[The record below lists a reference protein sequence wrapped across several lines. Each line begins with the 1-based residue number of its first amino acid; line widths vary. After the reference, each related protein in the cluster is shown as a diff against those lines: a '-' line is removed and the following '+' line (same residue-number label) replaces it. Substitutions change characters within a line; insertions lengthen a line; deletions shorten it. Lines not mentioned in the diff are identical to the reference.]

1 MVKLIMG
8 ILVVVLPTID
18 VRGGLE
24 HVEVGP
30 GGYSW
35 GGRDTEAL
43 DFQFLSNRLRGR
55 PDQQIE
61 QLQREIRLQLF
72 ARDIFP
78 ALYQKI
84 TFSETNRPMSQCL
97 ADLSHLVG
105 APVPMDYT
113 GNDFQCG
120 NFKFTNVPLMDALK
134 YLVAFNDEV
143 LDVNRKSLV
152 GKAVRVALEFDDLK
166 YQLLQLVKHQQFAEA
181 EKILE
186 KPAPSVPNV
195 RIKDTDGSTPLHL
208 AVWHGQA
215 TLADRLVALG
225 ADINARDDA
234 GLTPL
239 HEAARFGNGD
249 CCELLLKH
257 GADPAVADNNGN
269 TPLQTAIY
277 YGYKAIA
284 QALVAHGAT
293 IDLYTAAG
301 LNLTNRVQKLLDSG
315 ADYQAE
321 QSQFVDKVFEHG
333 PIVSGIS
340 SPLHQMPG
348 SYFAYYVSPLHWA
361 ARGGAL
367 ETARLLL
374 SRGEKASCR
383 DSDGETPLFWAA
395 ATGQAEVAQL
405 LIQHG
410 TDVNATN
417 LSGSN
422 PLLIATRD
430 TGNPDIV
437 GVLLQAGAR
446 VNDRDSSGEN
456 ALHKL
461 AWYGCPPGGVETA
474 RLPFAAGG
482 DIRAKNENGQTPL
495 DIIEANELRD
505 SHLLDAFQ
513 QYAASH
519 PVGP

>member
-1 MVKLIMG
+1 MSI
-8 ILVVVLPTID
+8 
-18 VRGGLE
+18 
-24 HVEVGP
+24 
-30 GGYSW
+30 
-35 GGRDTEAL
+35 
-43 DFQFLSNRLRGR
+43 QFLSSRLRGS

-61 QLQREIRLQLF
+61 QLQRELRLQLF
-72 ARDIFP
+72 ARDNFP

-84 TFSETNRPMSQCL
+84 TYSGTNQPISQCL

-105 APVPMDYT
+105 TPVPMDCK
-113 GNDFQCG
+113 GNDFLCG
-120 NFKFTNVPLMDALK
+120 NFKFTDVPLMDAMK
-134 YLVAFNDEV
+134 YLMAFNDEV

-152 GKAVRVALEFDDLK
+152 GKAVRVALEFDDPK

-181 EKILE
+181 KKILE

-208 AVWHGQA
+208 AVWHGQS
-215 TLADRLVALG
+215 TLADRLVELG
-225 ADINARDDA
+225 ADINVRDDA

-249 CCELLLKH
+249 CCEILLKH
-257 GADPAVADNNGN
+257 GADPTLADNNGN
-269 TPLQTAIY
+269 TPLRTAIY
-277 YGYKAIA
+277 YGYKTIA
-284 QALVAHGAT
+284 QVLIAHGAT
-293 IDLYTAAG
+293 LDLYTAAG
-301 LNLTNRVQKLLDSG
+301 MSLTNQVQKPLDAG

-321 QSQFVDKVFEHG
+321 QSRFSNKVFEHG

-340 SPLHQMPG
+340 CPLHQMPG

-361 ARGGAL
+361 ARSGAL

-374 SRGEKASCR
+374 SRGENDSCR

-417 LSGSN
+417 LSGIN

-437 GVLLQAGAR
+437 GVLLKTGAR

-474 RLPFAAGG
+474 RLLFAAGG

-495 DIIEANELRD
+495 DVIEANELRD
-505 SHLLDAFQ
+505 NRLVNAFQ

-519 PVGP
+519 STGP